1 MELVIIIIAVAV
13 AVDDIARKL
22 IDLKK
27 YQLEQEFSKIRLR
40 EWEKDE

>member
-22 IDLKK
+22 IDLKR
-27 YQLEQEFSKIRLR
+27 YQLEQEFSEIKLR
-40 EWEKDE
+40 EWEKDD

>member
-13 AVDDIARKL
+13 AVDDIARRL

-27 YQLEQEFSKIRLR
+27 YQMQQEFSEIRLR

>member
-1 MELVIIIIAVAV
+1 MELVVIIIAVAV

-27 YQLEQEFSKIRLR
+27 YQMQQEFNEIRLR
-40 EWEKDE
+40 EWEKDD

>member
-40 EWEKDE
+40 EWEKDG